1 MLKWG
6 DARTRLGK
14 GKSSDTRPDCL
25 IQSVKALRV
34 DSVISNCTGREVFCC
49 ATIARG
55 SDALATSDLMS
66 GICVFADIA

>member
-14 GKSSDTRPDCL
+14 RKSSDTRPDCL
-25 IQSVKALRV
+25 IQSVKAVRA
-34 DSVISNCTGREVFCC
+34 DSVISNTPGREAFCC

-55 SDALATSDLMS
+55 SDALAVTDLMS